1 MLHRIKPLFHFG
13 ELLCMEI
20 LTHHPSV
27 QVRPSSSFPDW
38 NTCKAFR
45 IKAED
50 LIQLVHE
57 LVPIESI
64 NTLWKFRFPN
74 KSFFRINVKWLIKKW
89 DWPAVAWFTN
99 IKTTFLSN
107 FPLFFIQ
114 KKCEEQKTWNLQIS
128 LIMIIQKERHQK
140 IWKTSQIHYL
150 EEESQKNLSST
161 NRLSFSD
168 WEATRANWFEFWWI

>member
-27 QVRPSSSFPDW
+27 QVRPSSVLFYDW
-38 NTCKAFR
+38 NTCR

-64 NTLWKFRFPN
+64 NTL
-74 KSFFRINVKWLIKKW
+74 
-89 DWPAVAWFTN
+89 
-99 IKTTFLSN
+99 
-107 FPLFFIQ
+107 
-114 KKCEEQKTWNLQIS
+114 
-128 LIMIIQKERHQK
+128 
-140 IWKTSQIHYL
+140 
-150 EEESQKNLSST
+150 
-161 NRLSFSD
+161 
-168 WEATRANWFEFWWI
+168 